1 MPQSRR
7 TPQRGGPRAGSPRNI
22 RPGQRAGAA
31 RARASRTSAAAPRPR
46 FTNRAAIL
54 LVVFAI
60 LVISYASSMRA
71 YLEQRAHIN
80 ELQAQIAREEASIA
94 AAEQEKRR
102 WQDPA
107 FIEQQA
113 RERFGWVLPGET
125 AYQVLDANGD
135 PLTGEV
141 QLTDPASVAP
151 EPPEAWW
158 SKVRESVDAADHPE
172 KLVRPKPVTS
182 ITPPKAE

>member
-1 MPQSRR
+1 MAQNRR
-7 TPQRGGPRAGSPRNI
+7 TPQRGGPRTGSPRNL

-31 RARASRTSAAAPRPR
+31 RARSARTTAAPRPR

-71 YLEQRAHIN
+71 YLQQRAHIN
-80 ELQAQIAREEASIA
+80 ELQAQIAQEEASIA
-94 AAEQEKRR
+94 AAQQEKRR

-125 AYQVLDANGD
+125 AYQVLDENGD
-135 PLTGEV
+135 PLTGED

-158 SKVRESVDAADHPE
+158 SKIRESVDAADHPE
-172 KLVRPKPVTS
+172 KLVKPKPATS
-182 ITPPKAE
+182 ITPPATE